1 MIVVDVCVWDVRV
14 CLGFDVC
21 FFWMIM
27 DVFSS
32 IHILLL
38 VLTCAFY
45 TIYTLQHFNFIVVLS
60 WRGKI
65 QTQVFLR
72 KKVAEAMSFEV
83 FNMHVWHCL
92 LGSSRFKIGA
102 FALVYV
108 VVVPTPCLWEFDWRQ
123 IHIHVHISLHI
134 FTYCVYF
141 LKYIHTYGFLF
152 VHHNVSL
159 NWTCLNIHII
169 RQSKRES
176 CWISEF
182 ARDKSG
188 AMTFAGL
195 TRYMLGSEPFFIT
208 CLFSFW
214 MHSKSKSHPL

>member
-1 MIVVDVCVWDVRV
+1 MNFWGPARFQRLTVTFRECILFVGGMMIWWSSLMCVCVWDVRV

-141 LKYIHTYGFLF
+141 FEIYTYI
-152 VHHNVSL
+152 
-159 NWTCLNIHII
+159 
-169 RQSKRES
+169 R
-176 CWISEF
+176 
-182 ARDKSG
+182 
-188 AMTFAGL
+188 
-195 TRYMLGSEPFFIT
+195 FFICT
-208 CLFSFW
+208 S
-214 MHSKSKSHPL
+214 